1 MSFHVSLCFL
11 SCRSVIGRKLK
22 IRKVLSAIACAAACV
37 VGTTVAAPSANA
49 VADGYNAVFEP
60 WSAEVLIGGV
70 CSGSVLSDR
79 WVITAAHCL
88 GNSHGPGGHV
98 KIGER
103 AQQTFKVDRVVR
115 EPGGADVALVR
126 TDVSMGV
133 RPIMLPSPGPMPNQP
148 GQFTGWGHARFPEK
162 QGLAFVSG
170 PTRGPRPGNADMF
183 ETKSIIGHQE
193 HGDSGGAF
201 HIGPV
206 LYGVLCSSSG
216 KDGQGRTMAN
226 YTKVDQFLPWIYG
239 TIFTQSWP

>member
-1 MSFHVSLCFL
+1 MSELSKHSTSTEWFVNQAGLMLLWFALMFRWGFVPLCCRHPAPCQISLGSSL
-11 SCRSVIGRKLK
+11 
-22 IRKVLSAIACAAACV
+22 
-37 VGTTVAAPSANA
+37 
-49 VADGYNAVFEP
+49 
-60 WSAEVLIGGV
+60 GGV
-70 CSGSVLSDR
+70 
-79 WVITAAHCL
+79 
-88 GNSHGPGGHV
+88 
-98 KIGER
+98 
-103 AQQTFKVDRVVR
+103 
-115 EPGGADVALVR
+115 
-126 TDVSMGV
+126 
-133 RPIMLPSPGPMPNQP
+133 
-148 GQFTGWGHARFPEK
+148 ARFPEK

-216 KDGQGRTMAN
+216 KDAEGRTMAN